1 MMTLPALHRAEDVGP
16 APSSAANSVRCAGPA
31 LHRRRL
37 LAAAAVAPWC
47 LHAAP
52 AWADDTAIE
61 VEAGVYMVPGLAGAL
76 SPANGGRTGNAGFI
90 VGRSAV
96 MAIDSGTSHTHG
108 EALLAAIAQVTPLPV
123 RLLLVTHVRQE
134 FVFGASAFQARGI
147 PVHMQRNAAALMAAR
162 CDNCLKTLRTELG
175 EEAMRGT
182 VVFKP
187 DHVFDHTHVI
197 ETIGRPVLVQH
208 HGHASGPGDTSA
220 FDVRSGTLFA
230 GGLLGNR
237 RIPDIQDSDLDG
249 WRRALGSLH
258 SLRISTI
265 VPGHGPAAGPELIA
279 ENQRYLAQLER
290 RCATLLE
297 QGAALSEVP
306 DAATLPEF
314 SRWDQTD
321 GVHRR
326 NAAIMFLRLESRLL
340 RDEPAQ
346 GAPR

>member
-1 MMTLPALHRAEDVGP
+1 MMPLPALHRADGAGRT
-16 APSSAANSVRCAGPA
+16 APTAPTSVRCAGPA
-31 LHRRRL
+31 LRRRSL

-47 LHAAP
+47 LHAVP
-52 AWADDTAIE
+52 ALADDTAIE
-61 VEAGVYMVPGLAGAL
+61 VEAGVYMVPGLAGAP
-76 SPANGGRTGNAGFI
+76 SQANGGRIGNTGFI
-90 VGRSAV
+90 VGRSGV
-96 MAIDSGTSHTHG
+96 MAIDSGTSHAHG
-108 EALLAAIAQVTPLPV
+108 QALLAAITQVTPLPV
-123 RLLLVTHVRQE
+123 RLLLVTHARQE
-134 FVFGASAFQARGI
+134 FVFGASAFQARGV
-147 PVHMQRNAAALMAAR
+147 PVHMQRRAAALMAAR
-162 CDNCLKTLRTELG
+162 CDNCLKTLRAELG

-187 DHVFDHTHVI
+187 DQVFDDTHVV

-230 GGLLGNR
+230 GGLMGNR

-249 WRRALGSLH
+249 WRRALGGLNN
-258 SLRISTI
+258 LRINTI
-265 VPGHGPAAGPELIA
+265 VPGHGPAGGPEMIA
-279 ENQRYLAQLER
+279 DNQRYLAQLER
-290 RCATLLE
+290 RCAQLLE

-314 SRWDQTD
+314 SRWDHSD

-340 RDEPAQ
+340 REEPAL